1 MTLDTIKDRFLRIS
15 DSVRNTCITSGRGA
29 DEVNLIVVTK
39 KQPVERI
46 VQVIEAGATLL
57 GENYP
62 EEANEKI
69 VRLPLELKPQW
80 HMIGHIQSRKIK
92 YLVRHF
98 SFIHSIDRM
107 SIALKLN
114 QACTIENKVMPVLL
128 EVNLTG
134 EESKQGF
141 LALSVAQIN
150 DLSRIVEDLISLK
163 ALKLSGLMTMPPFV
177 NKPEENRTIFARS
190 KVLFDH
196 FENIYG
202 AGYFNQLSMG
212 TSQDYMV
219 AIEEGATMVRVGEA
233 IMGKRS

>member
-1 MTLDTIKDRFLRIS
+1 MDTIKDRFLRIS
-15 DSVRNTCITSGRGA
+15 DSVRNTCIKSGRGA
-29 DEVNLIVVTK
+29 DEVSLIVVTK

-62 EEANEKI
+62 EEADEKI
-69 VRLPLELKPQW
+69 VRLPHELKPQW

-141 LALSVAQIN
+141 LALSAAQTN

-177 NKPEENRTIFARS
+177 NKPEENRAIFARS

-196 FENIYG
+196 FANIYG

-212 TSQDYMV
+212 TSQDYTV
-219 AIEEGATMVRVGEA
+219 ALEEGATMVRVGEA